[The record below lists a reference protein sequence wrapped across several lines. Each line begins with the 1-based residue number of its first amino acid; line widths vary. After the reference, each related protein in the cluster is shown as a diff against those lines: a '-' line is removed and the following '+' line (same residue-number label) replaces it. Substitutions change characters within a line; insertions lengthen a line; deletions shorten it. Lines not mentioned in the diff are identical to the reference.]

1 MESAQCPATFP
12 MPARSNR
19 VNAGKEPAMRRPI
32 HKAFIVFSVT
42 VLVALSAAAAVLLPD
57 QAADATDLG
66 IVQIDELFGAGTFE
80 P

>member
-1 MESAQCPATFP
+1 
-12 MPARSNR
+12 
-19 VNAGKEPAMRRPI
+19 MRRPI
-32 HKAFIVFSVT
+32 HKAFAVFSVT

-66 IVQIDELFGAGTFE
+66 IVQIDQLFGSGTFE

>member
-1 MESAQCPATFP
+1 
-12 MPARSNR
+12 
-19 VNAGKEPAMRRPI
+19 MRRPLQ
-32 HKAFIVFSVT
+32 KAFVVFAVT

-66 IVQIDELFGAGTFE
+66 IVQIDQLFAAGTFE